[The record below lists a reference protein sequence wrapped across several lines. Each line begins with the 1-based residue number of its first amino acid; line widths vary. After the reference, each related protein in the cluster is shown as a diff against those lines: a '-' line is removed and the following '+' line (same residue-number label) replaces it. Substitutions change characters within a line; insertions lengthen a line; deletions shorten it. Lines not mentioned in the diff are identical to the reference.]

1 MAQNR
6 ADSHLS
12 AARIVRWN
20 ALTEPGEAVQTPHK
34 LSARGRNTAS
44 QTFMRTALTHIMT
57 RAQAKRHNH
66 FDYRLTRPASRE
78 LSSRARSAEK
88 QDNSTEKRRVM
99 CRHDSTNKNTLL
111 TKTPQATW
119 TASRVGG
126 TRPSTTDNLRA
137 SL

>member
-1 MAQNR
+1 MAQER

-20 ALTEPGEAVQTPHK
+20 ALTEPGEAVQTPHQ
-34 LSARGRNTAS
+34 LWERGRTPNRQPTA
-44 QTFMRTALTHIMT
+44 RTARAPIMT
-57 RAQAKRHNH
+57 RAPAKRHNH
-66 FDYRLTRPASRE
+66 FNYKRRRPASRE
-78 LSSRARSAEK
+78 LYSRARSAEK
-88 QDNSTEKRRVM
+88 QDNSTEKTRVM

-126 TRPSTTDNLRA
+126 TRPSTTDNWRA